1 MQTACNE
8 DFSFDTGESDTQLH
22 DPSITP
28 AKEPIPPGTQIE
40 IEVTGV
46 VTQQFIAGDTSWLN
60 KAFAI
65 KNSEGSPPGSN
76 SGAQFYYAY
85 AIAYDYVNG
94 YAYFSPLSTWIT
106 GHYAASQDSDLGP
119 SGPIALFG
127 DLELENGFSSSR
139 AVFVGAPSTLVP
151 IGETTLSGT
160 LSGAAD
166 LRIDGPGTLS
176 LTGVS
181 THTGTTYVD
190 GGRLSVNG
198 SIVSPVNVESGGTL
212 GGTGTISNI
221 VTVQGGGVYAPG
233 NSIGT
238 QTINGALT
246 FGAGGILEIEVNAAG
261 AGDQIILQGTAD
273 LTGGILRPLL
283 EQGLYGPSTS
293 YTIINNDG
301 VDPVTGQFAS
311 IDNIYAFFVPSVQYD
326 GGTGND
332 VVLTLVR
339 NTDFSI
345 AAQTANQFAVAT
357 ALEGLPQSGPL
368 YEALLIQ
375 TPAGAQLAFDSLS
388 GEFHATLESAMV
400 EQSRYVRNAVL
411 SRLDQAFD
419 TDVGHSTCNGFAS
432 WGELYGGWGTTGATG
447 NTARTDRTIDGFIA
461 GADACV
467 DFNWRFGFAA
477 GGSQASFDNALG
489 ADANSENVDLALYAG
504 GRFDSGIGLRAGIAR
519 SWNDLSTVRG
529 VSFPGFFD
537 TVSASYDARTSQAFA
552 ETSYALDFTAPGS
565 GTLRLEPFAGFAFVN
580 VATDSFQE
588 TGGAAA
594 LSGAS
599 QDFSAPLS
607 GLGLRITGLADV
619 PGAVL
624 RTHAYFGWQH
634 TFGDVD
640 PATMLEFAGGTSP
653 FVTTGAPL
661 APDSLLLGIGVEA
674 FVSDNLRFS
683 AAYNGEIADANENAI
698 KASASWR
705 Y

>member
-1 MQTACNE
+1 M
-8 DFSFDTGESDTQLH
+8 
-22 DPSITP
+22 
-28 AKEPIPPGTQIE
+28 
-40 IEVTGV
+40 
-46 VTQQFIAGDTSWLN
+46 
-60 KAFAI
+60 
-65 KNSEGSPPGSN
+65 
-76 SGAQFYYAY
+76 
-85 AIAYDYVNG
+85 
-94 YAYFSPLSTWIT
+94 
-106 GHYAASQDSDLGP
+106 
-119 SGPIALFG
+119 
-127 DLELENGFSSSR
+127 
-139 AVFVGAPSTLVP
+139 GAPSTLVP
-151 IGETTLSGT
+151 IGLATLSGI

-166 LRIDGPGTLS
+166 LTIDGTGTLS
-176 LTGVS
+176 LTGMS

-198 SIVSPVNVESGGTL
+198 TIVSPVKVESGGTL
-212 GGTGTISNI
+212 GGPARSATTSRS
-221 VTVQGGGVYAPG
+221 QSGGVYAPG

-238 QTINGALT
+238 QMINGALT

-261 AGDQIILQGTAD
+261 ASDQIILQGTAD

-293 YTIINNDG
+293 YTIIDNDG

-388 GEFHATLESAMV
+388 GEFHPTLESALV

-419 TDVGHSTCNGFAS
+419 DDVGRALATAFPVGASSTAAGAPQVRREILPRPTAPSTAS
-432 WGELYGGWGTTGATG
+432 SQ
-447 NTARTDRTIDGFIA
+447 ARTHAPTP
-461 GADACV
+461 
-467 DFNWRFGFAA
+467 NWRFGFAA
-477 GGSQASFDNALG
+477 GASHASFENDLG
-489 ADANSENVDLALYAG
+489 ADSANRENVDLALYAG
-504 GRFDSGIGLRAGIAR
+504 GRFASGAGLRAGLAHT
-519 SWNDLSTVRG
+519 WNDLSTVRG

-537 TVSASYDARTSQAFA
+537 TVSASYDARTSQAFV

-640 PATMLEFAGGTSP
+640 PATIWRSPEHDAVRRDRRAAGAEQPSVRRRCRCVRQRQP
-653 FVTTGAPL
+653 PL
-661 APDSLLLGIGVEA
+661 QRRLQRR
-674 FVSDNLRFS
+674 NR
-683 AAYNGEIADANENAI
+683 
-698 KASASWR
+698 R
-705 Y
+705 RQ